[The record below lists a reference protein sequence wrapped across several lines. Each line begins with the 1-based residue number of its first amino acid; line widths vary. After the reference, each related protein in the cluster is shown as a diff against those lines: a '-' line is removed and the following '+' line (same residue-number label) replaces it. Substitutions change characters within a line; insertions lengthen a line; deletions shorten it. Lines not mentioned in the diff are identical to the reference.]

1 MFNNVIILGDSFC
14 EYRENLNT
22 DWPLILANKLN
33 VPLYGKGYGGQSFW
47 SCRNWINDTENHKLI
62 FNKQSLLIV
71 CHTEYSRLP
80 SKENVPLNR
89 GVLQTKYQDDIKSD
103 IEIKI
108 KDMFGNF
115 TNCTDELLKLKIDV
129 ISNHLLLK
137 SQKTKELLKEFYLSD
152 LYVEEFYDWA
162 QQSWIKELNS
172 ISSELYKIIHIQG
185 FDTNK
190 ISLENNSVLIDFEE
204 FKSLRRLSSEE
215 LIDPDYSG
223 VDSRHNHFKDF
234 NNVILAEKL
243 AKIIQEMPEDFTGK
257 ISLNVRPEWNFEKTE
272 FINDR
277 DQT

>member
-1 MFNNVIILGDSFC
+1 MFNKVIIIGDSFC
-14 EYRENLNT
+14 EDRKNPNT

-33 VPLYGKGYGGQSFW
+33 VPLYGNGFGGQSFW
-47 SCRNWINDTENHKLI
+47 SCRNWMNDPKHHKLI

-80 SKENVPLNR
+80 SKENVPFNR
-89 GVLQTKYQDDIKSD
+89 GVLQTRFQSD
-103 IEIKI
+103 IITDIETKV
-108 KDMFGNF
+108 KDIFGNSL
-115 TNCTDELLKLKIDV
+115 DELLKSRINV
-129 ISNHLLLK
+129 ISNHLL
-137 SQKTKELLKEFYLSD
+137 SNAQKTTKLLKEFYLSD

-172 ISSELYKIIHIQG
+172 ISSELYKIIHIKG
-185 FDTNK
+185 FDTST

-204 FKSLRRLSSEE
+204 FESLRRLSSEE

-223 VDSRHNHFKDF
+223 IDRRHNHFKDF

-243 AKIIQEMPEDFTGK
+243 AKIIQDMPEDFTGK